1 MFFLLFMGLPFLC
14 ALWFFLGTF
23 LQTSDNSETKYAQEK
38 RYLESLK
45 RVYPEKGHILLRE
58 VECKNLIKTIFK
70 VVTKFLP
77 VLHMY
82 TLKWYTINFFL
93 KFFFFSY
100 FFFSFLLP
108 YSPLNVIFTE

>member
-1 MFFLLFMGLPFLC
+1 MFLLLFMGLPFLC

-45 RVYPEKGHILLRE
+45 RVYPEKGHILLRK

-70 VVTKFLP
+70 VVTNFLP

-82 TLKWYTINFFL
+82 TLKRYTINCFLKNFSSFLFFL
-93 KFFFFSY
+93 FFS
-100 FFFSFLLP
+100 S
-108 YSPLNVIFTE
+108 SIFTTKCDFH